1 MFVKMRGK
9 EMEKLKDLANWKLK
23 MPELPATMN
32 PELTQALQELTRRQR
47 QNLPGSLEQSRRTYI
62 STIEVIEKFIAS
74 KRLSVTPTSLGSY
87 RGALRAFARHYPVLP
102 TEPEPIEEYL
112 GRYSSDNTG
121 ARSVYGVLH
130 VMYDFAEKRL
140 SLPNPMAK
148 IDKPR
153 GKPKPPQHL
162 SFNQAKALLG
172 AIRDDRERGLV
183 YCLFG
188 LGLRLKETRLLT
200 VADIGEDIIQI
211 RGKERDEPIP
221 LLTEI
226 RETLLKL
233 ADGKQPQA
241 PIFRGRQG
249 QGPLS
254 DSQIQNIIKDLFVR
268 AEIKGV
274 RASPHTLR
282 HSKGVLSTILGLD
295 QFSNKR
301 LLRHASTEMTDR
313 YNELNLEELKIK
325 DRQYNPLLRILNK
338 PELGKKPDYAQ
349 G

>member
-1 MFVKMRGK
+1 
-9 EMEKLKDLANWKLK
+9 MEKLKDLANWKLK
-23 MPELPATMN
+23 MPELPATIS
-32 PELTQALQELTRRQR
+32 PELARALQEFKSWQR
-47 QNLPGSLEQSRRTYI
+47 QNLPGSLEQQSRRTF
-62 STIEVIEKFIAS
+62 STLEVIEKFIAS
-74 KRLSVTPTSLGSY
+74 KRFRVKPISLRSY
-87 RGALRAFARHYPVLP
+87 SDALKTFARHYPVLP
-102 TEPEPIEEYL
+102 TEPETIEEYL
-112 GRYSSDNTG
+112 ARYDSQKT
-121 ARSVYGVLH
+121 AAKSVYVVLR
-130 VMYDFAEKRL
+130 MLYNFAGSRL
-140 SLPNPMAK
+140 ALPNPMIK

-162 SFNQAKALLG
+162 SLNQAKALLG

-211 RGKERDEPIP
+211 RGKERDEPMP

-233 ADGKQPQA
+233 VDGKQPQVS
-241 PIFRGRQG
+241 IFRGRQG

-282 HSKGVLSTILGLD
+282 HSKGVLSTIRGLD
-295 QFSNKR
+295 SFSNRR
-301 LLRHASTEMTDR
+301 LLRHASMEMTDR
-313 YNELNLEELKIK
+313 YNELNLEELKVK
-325 DRQYNPLLRILNK
+325 DRQYNPLLHLLNRH
-338 PELGKKPDYAQ
+338 EFGKKPDYA
-349 G
+349 